1 MKDHAKAT
9 KSELL
14 ATDFGFGNFKLHP
27 HPDGK
32 PWAKCCNGTGET
44 GPDTN
49 SSCQCFM
56 KKPRNRKS
64 RFEGSKKSNGSS
76 SFPGIDDLIR
86 EKGRFF
92 CCHRLTEDGY
102 HRECAGWAAKITG
115 NKP

>member
-1 MKDHAKAT
+1 MTILLTKAE
-9 KSELL
+9 KSICY
-14 ATDFGFGNFKLHP
+14 GYQIKP

-32 PWAKCCNGTGET
+32 PWAKCCES
-44 GPDTN
+44 GPGSIGLKDTD

-56 KKPRNRKS
+56 RKPKIGPS
-64 RFEGSKKSNGSS
+64 RYEGSLMHGSS
-76 SFPGIDDLIR
+76 HYSYVDELRD

-92 CCHRLTEDGY
+92 CAHCTDGEY